1 MKKVLIGLT
10 LGLILFTSCKREPT
24 EVVKTNNTNF
34 NVELLFEVDGCKVY
48 RFWDGGYK
56 YFTTC
61 NGSVNW
67 KTGDKHSYNKEIPT
81 TIK

>member
-34 NVELLFEVDGCKVY
+34 NIELLFEVDGCKVY
-48 RFWDGGYK
+48 RFWDDGYK

-67 KTGDKHSYNKEIPT
+67 KTNDKHSDDMEIPT
-81 TIK
+81 KIK